1 MTAEDDE
8 KKYILKIINDATHP
22 IKAPEIQALGGSK
35 LEELIK
41 ESRSVS
47 GDSDPDDIIKRN
59 NLYKRQ
65 INRRC
70 FQLASAGLVKEKD
83 GKTDQ
88 ALTGTFI
95 SLGSSYVSET
105 SATEPAPRVKR
116 APKSVDIKPKSKR
129 KDLTS
134 PSEITDEIIISSWND
149 VLSDGE
155 ADKNIISKELLNI
168 PSRFKV
174 LTESIIKSQGI
185 EASQDNINIVYSA
198 ILIFASSR
206 FLGSDFVSASYM
218 TDHDID
224 TKDLT
229 KGYIKSLI
237 ETNST
242 TKLKTLS
249 KNLLDVS
256 GFSNS
261 NTHTINTAQVALRL
275 YVAPITSSSET
286 ELEPSP
292 TPEPTPEEKPI
303 SLSDI
308 DSRID
313 LSATT
318 GLEERIS
325 SKSLTKSDEELLS
338 NMIPL
343 AMSLDSLV
351 TYIHESKDYFELAP
365 IMLRFDRDN
374 KLPYHLWEAIRRHKS
389 TGTMLEAS
397 REMLPVFLK
406 LKSVVLRLD
415 KIKDE
420 SDYISIA
427 KIFMNFPKIADS
439 PIHHTEILRVERYF
453 STLSSYPV
461 SSPNK
466 ERIAKK
472 ISLLR
477 SIHLNESESRIV
489 ANNEAVMN
497 ADMLQIPNEI
507 LIDDLLY
514 TNKKSLPSD
523 TLSFGPQYTLVELST
538 PVSKEEARLKSIA
551 SKIDGMFAP
560 EVASQVKDL
569 YDLSE
574 DDYERAIT
582 MFDSGKHTGYEEGFI
597 YLNHR
602 NLIDSIIYKQIE
614 NLIKK
619 S

>member
-1 MTAEDDE
+1 MTAEDKE
-8 KKYILKIINDATHP
+8 KEYILKIINDATHP
-22 IKAPEIQALGGSK
+22 IKAPEIQALGGST
-35 LEELIK
+35 LEELIR

-95 SLGSSYVSET
+95 SLGSTYKSDTDTPVPT
-105 SATEPAPRVKR
+105 PRAKR
-116 APKSVDIKPKSKR
+116 TPKTVDIKPKPKR

-134 PSEITDEIIISSWND
+134 PSEITDEIIIIYWND
-149 VLSDGE
+149 IMGVRE
-155 ADKNIISKELLNI
+155 DKNVISKELLNN

-206 FLGSDFVSASYM
+206 FLDSDFISASYM

-229 KGYIKSLI
+229 KSYIKSLI

-249 KNLLDVS
+249 KNLLDVA

-275 YVAPITSSSET
+275 YVAPIASSSET
-286 ELEPSP
+286 ESESSP
-292 TPEPTPEEKPI
+292 IPEPTSEEKSI
-303 SLSDI
+303 SISDI

-313 LSATT
+313 LSATP

-325 SKSLTKSDEELLS
+325 SKSLTKADEELLS

-374 KLPYHLWEAIRRHKS
+374 KLPYHLWESVRRHKS

-397 REMLPVFLK
+397 KEMLPIFLK

-427 KIFMNFPKIADS
+427 KIFMNFPKVSDS
-439 PIHHTEILRVERYF
+439 SLHHTEILRVERYF
-453 STLSSYPV
+453 STLSSYPI
-461 SSPNK
+461 SSSNK

-489 ANNEAVMN
+489 TNNEAVMN
-497 ADMLQIPNEI
+497 ADMLQVPNEI

-523 TLSFGPQYTLVELST
+523 MLSFGPQYTLIELST

-574 DDYERAIT
+574 DDYERAVT

-619 S
+619 V